1 MVYSKSF
8 FQSVSIPPLIVC
20 ASLTFVL
27 PIDFVALSPFWRSV
41 STLSLIVGSALA
53 TLVLLASNL
62 KMLKAVGLG
71 AIALVMLNQFF
82 LFNPVALLTIAGP
95 LLIGMAT
102 AYVMRGH
109 LLFVMASA
117 SVVNA
122 VLLAWEYSVK
132 KHVVSYFFGVP
143 FQESASEEL
152 FRARGF
158 LGQPV
163 PASMVAVAL
172 CFAVLSFK
180 SESRNGVAAAK
191 YATLCATVV
200 TLLVTGTRSAALI
213 LIVGCFLLAL
223 SRPQYRRIKVPTTLA
238 VVGPLLLAVLV
249 ACLGQVIDLLSGM
262 RIASFETLS
271 GSSSLDNRV
280 HALDVF
286 EYWSENCNG
295 SCVIFGSGAR
305 SLLLELSNSL
315 GILGFS
321 TVDNLYMSIL
331 WDFGLIGLM
340 SISVL
345 LVLAAR
351 RLRRS
356 DGYSAASAGSIIV
369 ILTLASGLLYD
380 SLYIRSALFVFG
392 FGLALIGILPPVKV
406 VEQNLSEQSGEMAGA
421 AESRRFVGS
430 RMVSSGEKEGI

>member
-1 MVYSKSF
+1 MVYRKPLL
-8 FQSVSIPPLIVC
+8 QSVSIPPLVVC
-20 ASLTFVL
+20 ALLTFFL
-27 PIDFVALSPFWRSV
+27 PIDFVALSPLWRSV
-41 STLSLIVGSALA
+41 STLTLIVGSALA
-53 TLVLLASNL
+53 ILLILSSNL
-62 KMLKAVGLG
+62 NMLKAVGLG
-71 AIALVMLNQFF
+71 AIALVMVNQFF

-102 AYVMRGH
+102 AYAMRSH

-180 SESRNGVAAAK
+180 AESRNGVAAK

-213 LIVGCFLLAL
+213 LIVGCLLLAL
-223 SRPQYRRIKVPTTLA
+223 SRPRYRRIKVPTTLA

-249 ACLGQVIDLLSGM
+249 ACSSQVVDILSGM

-271 GSSSLDNRV
+271 GSSSVDNRV

-295 SCVIFGSGAR
+295 ACVIFGSGAR

-321 TVDNLYMSIL
+321 TVDNLYMSVL

-351 RLRRS
+351 GLRAS
-356 DGYSAASAGSIIV
+356 GGYSTASSGSVIV

-392 FGLALIGILPPVKV
+392 FGLALIGIVPPIKV
-406 VEQNLSEQSGEMAGA
+406 ADQISLEQRGEMAGA
-421 AESRRFVGS
+421 TGSRRFVGS

>member
-1 MVYSKSF
+1 MVYRKSF
-8 FQSVSIPPLIVC
+8 LQSVSIPPLVVC
-20 ASLTFVL
+20 ALLTFVL
-27 PIDFVALSPFWRSV
+27 PIDFVALSPLWRSV

-53 TLVLLASNL
+53 TVLLLSSNL
-62 KMLKAVGLG
+62 NMLKAVGLG
-71 AIALVMLNQFF
+71 AIALVMVNQFF
-82 LFNPVALLTIAGP
+82 LFNPVAILTIAGP

-102 AYVMRGH
+102 AYAMRVH
-109 LLFVMASA
+109 LLLLMASA

-122 VLLAWEYSVK
+122 VLLVWEFSVK
-132 KHVVSYFFGVP
+132 KHVVSYFFGIP
-143 FQESASEEL
+143 FQEGASEEL

-180 SESRNGVAAAK
+180 SDSRNGVAAK
-191 YATLCATVV
+191 YATLCATVA

-213 LIVGCFLLAL
+213 LIVGCLLLAL
-223 SRPQYRRIKVPTTLA
+223 SRPRYRRIKFPATFA

-249 ACLGQVIDLLSGM
+249 ACSSQVIDLLSGM

-280 HALDVF
+280 HAWDVF

-295 SCVIFGSGAR
+295 TCVIFGSGAR

-340 SISVL
+340 SILIL

-351 RLRRS
+351 GLRAS
-356 DGYSAASAGSIIV
+356 DGYSPASPGSIIV

-392 FGLALIGILPPVKV
+392 FGLALIGIVSPIKGVD
-406 VEQNLSEQSGEMAGA
+406 QNILQQSGEMAGA
-421 AESRRFVGS
+421 TGSQRLAGS